1 MGLSYTTIPH
11 SINTKTDPYMFVA
24 NSSQNDYVETT
35 LGSLNLILVLNQP
48 KQVTLLLHTS
58 TQSL

>member
-1 MGLSYTTIPH
+1 MCLQERVGLSYTTIPH

-35 LGSLNLILVLNQP
+35 LGSLNLI
-48 KQVTLLLHTS
+48 
-58 TQSL
+58 

>member
-1 MGLSYTTIPH
+1 
-11 SINTKTDPYMFVA
+11 MFVA